1 VWYCN
6 CPCILSLLL
15 LLLCKLNRIL
25 FCTSVVYHHHQLS
38 ESEVGLVTIESS
50 GTQNT
55 CTYPTRH
62 KKTRAAASV
71 DPTNHR
77 RKQMT
82 NASSLPP
89 HLLTPRE
96 EDEVKTFIE
105 NFITMPQRDLSK
117 VMGTDTGTSR
127 SGGFYKRIVDIIA
140 EGIEARKKVGI
151 ECVDS
156 DWLSSSQQR
165 EVRLEVSRACWSLVV
180 FSFICFADD
189 KYLVCLLISS
199 SYFVVVKL
207 PC

>member
-1 VWYCN
+1 
-6 CPCILSLLL
+6 
-15 LLLCKLNRIL
+15 
-25 FCTSVVYHHHQLS
+25 VYHHHQLS

-105 NFITMPQRDLSK
+105 HFITMPQRDLSK

-127 SGGFYKRIVDIIA
+127 SGGIYKRI
-140 EGIEARKKVGI
+140 EKSKLGRKWALNVSTLTGSLLRNK
-151 ECVDS
+151 EKF
-156 DWLSSSQQR
+156 DWR
-165 EVRLEVSRACWSLVV
+165 
-180 FSFICFADD
+180 
-189 KYLVCLLISS
+189 
-199 SYFVVVKL
+199 
-207 PC
+207 